1 LENKWKMKV
10 PRNDFILLLSRG
22 AVTCNCHH
30 GLVAG
35 LGFGEF
41 RDRVVVKV
49 VETESIGWAQL

>member
-1 LENKWKMKV
+1 MPEDCW
-10 PRNDFILLLSRG
+10 RD
-22 AVTCNCHH
+22 VTCNCRY

-49 VETESIGWAQL
+49 VETESTPNDFV